1 MKRSSRL
8 TQSDDINRVRGKGFS
23 FAHETIVLVFLP
35 NDLSENRVAT
45 IAGRS
50 VGGAVQ
56 RNFAKRRLRSAYQYF
71 QPKLKNGY
79 DMLLIARRL
88 ILVKD
93 YQVLLDELRSI
104 FEQAGIL
111 KDKVH

>member
-1 MKRSSRL
+1 
-8 TQSDDINRVRGKGFS
+8 
-23 FAHETIVLVFLP
+23 
-35 NDLSENRVAT
+35 
-45 IAGRS
+45 
-50 VGGAVQ
+50 
-56 RNFAKRRLRSAYQYF
+56 
-71 QPKLKNGY
+71 
-79 DMLLIARRL
+79 MLLIARRL